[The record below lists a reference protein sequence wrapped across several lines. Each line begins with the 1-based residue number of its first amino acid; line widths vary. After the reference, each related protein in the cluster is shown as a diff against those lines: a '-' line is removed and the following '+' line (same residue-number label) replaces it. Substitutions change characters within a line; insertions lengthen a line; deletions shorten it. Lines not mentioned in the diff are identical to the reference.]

1 MKVLLL
7 IHGKL
12 NSEVSIEQ
20 SFERMFQEG
29 IFSDIQKFYYMDF
42 FGKHGEEATKQK
54 IKDLSLSFLPDFIF
68 LFHVAKFPI
77 DREFINSIKQIKS
90 KPKLIYDE
98 GDIYGGWA
106 KPITKSMKVVMR
118 NADFVSI
125 RGKGSWL
132 KRIQKYNSNII
143 YTPHCASLSHL
154 FQDNQLLKTRNRK
167 FVFIGNSVK
176 SRIGNIRRLSGAK
189 EREQFVREMS
199 LLFPHEMEVFGRG
212 WEKLKTNKGATEFK
226 DQLSIDSQNWFH
238 ISYEHYPE
246 VSHYYS
252 DRLPIALLAGQIYLT
267 HFHEGYDEIF
277 EGCKFMFFFKTN
289 EEAKNQMNY
298 LASLGDEE
306 LLKLSHEAH
315 EFAKQNMLP
324 EVVWKKTVESIF
336 SQINNKT
343 IE

>member
-1 MKVLLL
+1 MKALLL

-12 NSEVSIEQ
+12 NSEISIEQ
-20 SFERMFQEG
+20 SFEQMSQEG
-29 IFSDIQKFYYMDF
+29 IFTDIKVFYYMDF
-42 FGKHGEEATKQK
+42 YLQFGRYRTNKE
-54 IKDLSLSFLPDFIF
+54 IKDLSITFLPDYIF
-68 LFHVAKFPI
+68 LFHVTKFPL
-77 DREFINSIKQIKS
+77 DQNLLNAIKQIKS

-106 KPITKSMKVVMR
+106 KPITKSMKLVMR
-118 NADFVSI
+118 NSDFVSI

-154 FQDNQLLKTRNRK
+154 LKNNQLLKTRNRK

-176 SRIGNIRRLSGAK
+176 SIFGNIRRLSGAK
-189 EREQFVREMS
+189 EREQFVNSMS
-199 LLFPHEMEVFGRG
+199 LLFPKEFQVFGRG
-212 WEKLKTNKGATEFK
+212 WGKLKTNKGPIEFK
-226 DQLSIDSQNWFH
+226 EQLFIDLNNWFH
-238 ISYEHYPE
+238 VSYEHYPN

-277 EGCKFMFFFKTN
+277 AGCEFIFFFKTHQ
-289 EEAKNQMNY
+289 EAIKQIEY
-298 LASLGDEE
+298 LASLSDEE
-306 LLKLSHEAH
+306 LLKLSNEAH

-324 EVVWKKTVESIF
+324 EVVWKKTVQSIF
-336 SQINNKT
+336 SRIDN
-343 IE
+343 